1 VRSRILTLEG
11 AVVVGGLSHHSCR
24 PVQHGRALLESSLA
38 RKKMEHP
45 LKVTISAPEVLGE
58 SSRRVFLDTKTK
70 MLEETNGK
78 HPGGRPSK
86 RTLKLTKQ
94 ICEAISYGLTD
105 EETAALVGIDDSTF
119 TRWKKDPEF
128 CRAIKKAQ
136 ATRLLIR
143 LKRIEKGESGWQG
156 TAWALER
163 QDPERFGSPEA
174 RLRRKDEDDPK
185 KTAWEVAQYLAT
197 QQSRIQ
203 ELTCG

>member
-1 VRSRILTLEG
+1 
-11 AVVVGGLSHHSCR
+11 
-24 PVQHGRALLESSLA
+24 
-38 RKKMEHP
+38 MEHP

-58 SSRRVFLDTKTK
+58 SSRRVFLYTKTK

-163 QDPERFGSPEA
+163 HPERFGSPEA
-174 RLRRKDEDDPK
+174 RLRRKDAEDPDK
-185 KTAWEVAQYLAT
+185 LLREVIDYV
-197 QQSRIQ
+197 SRAEPRIR
-203 ELTCG
+203 ELVGG